1 MRNCRLFARGRHW
14 TDNVSRRVHLGKYVT
29 SFIADEPLL
38 PLAAADAHSLEH
50 CQRSS
55 QVWCS
60 RYIRTPRISGQLW
73 QWPSYS
79 HHSAPSATPKSP
91 DNLSSL
97 ESSFLAGVLDHIPAL
112 MAITLP
118 TPASYKRIGDGNWSG
133 GTYVCWGTENRE
145 APIRLTN
152 ASSPNSRNFELRFI
166 DATCNPYLALAGII
180 GVGTKAVLANTKLK
194 LKDCYG
200 PVPAAQLSSE
210 ARKELGI
217 TQRIALNWPEARNN
231 LGADKTIEEIFG
243 KYFIEKYLSVNKVS
257 RIPAFSNFILTSSR
271 LLVTY

>member
-1 MRNCRLFARGRHW
+1 M
-14 TDNVSRRVHLGKYVT
+14 VT
-29 SFIADEPLL
+29 EPLL
-38 PLAAADAHSLEH
+38 PLAAADALIHTREIIVNVAAKYGVRATFAPRVSQDSCGSGLHTHISVHS
-50 CQRSS
+50 
-55 QVWCS
+55 
-60 RYIRTPRISGQLW
+60 T
-73 QWPSYS
+73 
-79 HHSAPSATPKSP
+79 APSATPKSP

-217 TQRIALNWPEARNN
+217 TQRIALSWPEARNN